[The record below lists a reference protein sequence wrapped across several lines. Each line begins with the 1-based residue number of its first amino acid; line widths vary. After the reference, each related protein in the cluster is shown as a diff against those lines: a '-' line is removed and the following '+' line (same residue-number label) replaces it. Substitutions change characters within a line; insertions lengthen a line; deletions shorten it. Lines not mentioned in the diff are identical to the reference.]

1 MGSGSCQNASAGG
14 FRVAVLQSN
23 YVPWRGYFDIIHDV
37 DLFVFYDEVQ
47 YTKNDWRNRNR
58 IITPRGTQWLTV
70 PVYGSTDKE
79 ISEIEIVPGRWGEKH
94 YQALLT
100 NYGKAPYF
108 DRYKGWLKDIYH
120 QNWKTL
126 SELNQT
132 LIRTISREYL
142 EIGTRFAKST
152 EFTSHGKSSE
162 KLLSLLRSIGATSYV
177 SGPAAQSYMDLD
189 AFSAAGIEVIWK
201 DYHGYPAYEQLHEP
215 FDPYVS
221 ILDVLFNTGPRA
233 AELVWKW
240 RQASGKV

>member
-1 MGSGSCQNASAGG
+1 MGSSQVPSENRL
-14 FRVAVLQSN
+14 RVAVLQSN
-23 YVPWRGYFDIIHDV
+23 YIPWRGYFDIIHDA

-58 IITPRGTQWLTV
+58 IVTQQGAQWLTV
-70 PVYGSTDKE
+70 PVYGSTDKA

-100 NYGKAPYF
+100 NYAKAPYF
-108 DRYKGWLKDIYH
+108 DRYKSWIKDVYH
-120 QNWKTL
+120 QDWRTL
-126 SELNQT
+126 SALNQT
-132 LIRTISREYL
+132 LIQTIARDYL
-142 EIGTRFAKST
+142 EIETRFANSADYP
-152 EFTSHGKSSE
+152 SSGKSSE

-201 DYHGYPAYEQLHEP
+201 DYHGYPTYPQLGES

-233 AELVWKW
+233 AEMVWKW
-240 RQASGKV
+240 RLA

>member
-1 MGSGSCQNASAGG
+1 MGSGSCQNTSAGG
-14 FRVAVLQSN
+14 LRVAVLQSN

-58 IITPRGTQWLTV
+58 IITLRGTQWLTV
-70 PVYGSTDKE
+70 PVYGSTDKA

-152 EFTSHGKSSE
+152 E
-162 KLLSLLRSIGATSYV
+162 SITREY
-177 SGPAAQSYMDLD
+177 Y
-189 AFSAAGIEVIWK
+189 K
-201 DYHGYPAYEQLHEP
+201 
-215 FDPYVS
+215 
-221 ILDVLFNTGPRA
+221 
-233 AELVWKW
+233 
-240 RQASGKV
+240 